1 MAVNTPLL
9 LFLIFRVISRF
20 YFSNRY
26 RGRCDAI
33 QFCVDKRVFIVGFGL
48 YGSSNGSS
56 DYSAR
61 IGKCRALAGNL
72 KLGGLEIFFQ
82 RVTGG
87 DFLKITV
94 YKKW

>member
-1 MAVNTPLL
+1 MTRWSGMD
-9 LFLIFRVISRF
+9 I
-20 YFSNRY
+20 
-26 RGRCDAI
+26 GE
-33 QFCVDKRVFIVGFGL
+33 
-48 YGSSNGSS
+48 
-56 DYSAR
+56 AR
-61 IGKCRALAGNL
+61 ILSSFTRALAGNL

>member
-1 MAVNTPLL
+1 MPTYRNISNGVELGGATGAMAPL
-9 LFLIFRVISRF
+9 
-20 YFSNRY
+20 
-26 RGRCDAI
+26 
-33 QFCVDKRVFIVGFGL
+33 VFFGL
-48 YGSSNGSS
+48 K
-56 DYSAR
+56 
-61 IGKCRALAGNL
+61 ILETRALAGNL